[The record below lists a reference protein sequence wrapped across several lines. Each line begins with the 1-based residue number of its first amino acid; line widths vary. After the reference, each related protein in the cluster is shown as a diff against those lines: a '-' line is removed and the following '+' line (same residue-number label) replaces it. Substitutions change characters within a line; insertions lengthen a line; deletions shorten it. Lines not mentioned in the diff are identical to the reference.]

1 MNNTS
6 DVFDTSETQNEFKVF
21 TEFDDYAR
29 RVYLDKGK
37 KASLYFDDGSVKL
50 ESGCFDLILSAEE
63 MKVLIQQY
71 ANFPSTSEWQ
81 HLHCASFY

>member
-6 DVFDTSETQNEFKVF
+6 DVFDTSEPQNEFKVF

-37 KASLYFDDGSVKL
+37 KASLYFDDGSVKI

-63 MKVLIQQY
+63 MTALIKEYQQ
-71 ANFPSTSEWQ
+71 FPTMSEWR
-81 HLHCASFY
+81 HLCCAEFG